1 MRNATLM
8 LVFASLG
15 CMPLAAPAQEWDVL
29 ENYIATAYA
38 SADDCR
44 ASMPDE
50 VARGLAA
57 LRAALEAEGNDIE
70 AIQATSL
77 YQEFYAK
84 ALASDRARSDE
95 ERQSGCKWDWGSFR
109 EDKAQP
115 PTEEQRT

>member
-1 MRNATLM
+1 MRIASLM

-15 CMPLAAPAQEWDVL
+15 CTPLAAPAQEWDML
-29 ENYIATAYA
+29 ENYIATLYA

-50 VARGLAA
+50 VARGLAE

-77 YQEFYAK
+77 YQKFYVK
-84 ALASDRARSDE
+84 ALASKRARSNE

-109 EDKAQP
+109 EDKAEP
-115 PTEEQRT
+115 SMDEQRT